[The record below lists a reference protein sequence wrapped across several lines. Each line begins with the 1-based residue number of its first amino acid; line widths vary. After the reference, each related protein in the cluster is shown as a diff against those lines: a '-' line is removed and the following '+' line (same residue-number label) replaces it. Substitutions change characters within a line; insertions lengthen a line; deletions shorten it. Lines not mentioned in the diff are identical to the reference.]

1 MVNEVSTYLP
11 APASAHT
18 AQPLAVPAS
27 ANNRGQVNQ
36 ASSAEKTDQASPA
49 IREQVAS
56 GAAAPETE
64 ALDVEQIVKD
74 MKDYV
79 QNVKRELEFSVDEE
93 SGRTI
98 ITVKDSETNEVIR
111 QIPPEDLLYLVKAL
125 QKNSAHLFVEA
136 KA

>member
-11 APASAHT
+11 APAST
-18 AQPLAVPAS
+18 RVAQPLAVPAS
-27 ANNRGQVNQ
+27 ANHRGQVNQ
-36 ASSAEKTDQASPA
+36 ASSAEKTDQASLPV
-49 IREQVAS
+49 REQVVS
-56 GAAAPETE
+56 GAAAAETE

>member
-11 APASAHT
+11 ASASAHT

-27 ANNRGQVNQ
+27 ANRGQVNQ
-36 ASSAEKTDQASPA
+36 SSPA
-49 IREQVAS
+49 ETTDEAPAPVREQVAS
-56 GAAAPETE
+56 GASPSERE
-64 ALDVEQIVKD
+64 ALDVEKIVKD